1 MFWGLTVW
9 IGSVFSPGSHRQ
21 QSIAALIWVF
31 MSLENAVHCS
41 SKILYKDE
49 LKDDVN
55 VRDLILEMMPFF
67 SLSSMSFTDSDPLP
81 AFLCP
86 KKAAVS
92 LSSVSTS
99 AQVYVGMM
107 NTEIDVIPLHD
118 KGPDICRRQW
128 ALCSTWSIHIGMSMG
143 CTAPSPNSNM
153 HVTHD
158 SPLGLTMHMHAR
170 LWHDDANLTQT

>member
-9 IGSVFSPGSHRQ
+9 IGSVFSPGWHRQ

-41 SKILYKDE
+41 SKTLYKDK

-55 VRDLILEMMPFF
+55 VRDLILEMMPFI
-67 SLSSMSFTDSDPLP
+67 SLSSMSLTDSDSLP

-99 AQVYVGMM
+99 AQVHVGMM
-107 NTEIDVIPLHD
+107 NTEIDVIPLND
-118 KGPDICRRQW
+118 KGPDICRSQW
-128 ALCSTWSIHIGMSMG
+128 ALCSTWSMHIGMSMG
-143 CTAPSPNSNM
+143 CTAQ
-153 HVTHD
+153 VQI
-158 SPLGLTMHMHAR
+158 AR
-170 LWHDDANLTQT
+170 CMSLMTAPWA